1 MHRLRRGVFFAL
13 ALSAATAALTVAP
26 ATAAPVSTAKACWA
40 GAPTVFD
47 VNWAAGSSLRGG
59 DREPSSL
66 FDPSIGPPPTITK
79 KAGTI
84 PVYFHVI
91 TDGATGNLSNQKI
104 QQQMNVL
111 NSEFGGFEGGV
122 ATGFS
127 FKLAGVDR
135 IDNANWFHNLDA
147 VPWVEREAKPAT
159 RVGDARTLNIWTTD
173 LPGYFGFAT
182 FPTSYKTSAA
192 TRRDRH
198 RLRDPPRRRVRRA
211 LLARQDG
218 DARGRPL
225 ARPAAHVPGR
235 LQRQGRLRRR
245 HAVEALAGERLSDRA
260 DTCPAPGF
268 DPIHNYMDYSDD
280 FCYDQFTAGQ
290 AVADAASSSRRSAP
304 SEPVMR
310 GARR

>member
-13 ALSAATAALTVAP
+13 ALAAATAALTVAP

-135 IDNANWFHNLDA
+135 IDNANWFHNLGA

-182 FPTSYKTSAA
+182 FPTSYKTAPELDGIVIDFETLPGGAFGEHFSLGKTATHEAGHWLGLLHTFQGGCNDKGDYVDDTPSERSPRADVRSVA
-192 TRRDRH
+192 TRARH
-198 RLRDPPRRRVRRA
+198 RTSIRSTTTWTTRTTSVTASSPPARR
-211 LLARQDG
+211 
-218 DARGRPL
+218 
-225 ARPAAHVPGR
+225 PGC
-235 LQRQGRLRRR
+235 
-245 HAVEALAGERLSDRA
+245 S
-260 DTCPAPGF
+260 
-268 DPIHNYMDYSDD
+268 
-280 FCYDQFTAGQ
+280 
-290 AVADAASSSRRSAP
+290 SSSRRSAP